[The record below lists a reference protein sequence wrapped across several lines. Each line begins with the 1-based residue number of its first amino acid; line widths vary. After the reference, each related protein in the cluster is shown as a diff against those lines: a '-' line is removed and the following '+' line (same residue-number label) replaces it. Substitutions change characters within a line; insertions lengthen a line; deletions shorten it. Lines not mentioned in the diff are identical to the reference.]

1 MYQFVYPWIHPDMFK
16 LTIPSNN
23 HKCTTIQK
31 TLCYDADLRMAE
43 QEKTKRLLMVNNSVS
58 EPEITANHTEGDIDD
73 QIFYAAQ
80 KFVQFA
86 RSRETAVTFH
96 GANDCGDK
104 KPWAQYAHFHVT
116 VVSEKRL
123 GVDSMYN
130 NLVAL
135 HRKVARCH
143 IPASQ
148 QTRFPASWANYLCQ
162 QPRVL
167 WYANPHALI
176 GQFAS
181 WTMDEYIDRAT
192 PPAPN
197 RKRLFEETAS
207 TSKEENNPENATMIM
222 KNGKVQRL
230 YDYLGWLIKEFSYST
245 REDLINGA
253 LSRGTT
259 DNFSR
264 ALIHPHFDTV
274 LAKAFTMDRAIEI
287 NTPFKIMLD
296 NMDWTKFQNEHYLT
310 KEVSLVLF
318 KNILDAQDI
327 SLVEFVNDVYDL
339 LTMSKPKQNLL
350 ALEGVPNS
358 GKSFIARS
366 IAALY
371 KYQNTCQGTTSF
383 PFMEIASASIGLIE
397 EPVFSNDALQTF
409 KKLAEGTPTDVAVK
423 NRKAARVPRIPL
435 IITSNYDFVVQGGST
450 EKQAFASR
458 MKKHTFTASC
468 HFLKMAKKM
477 LNPGIWQKLFDDIHT
492 NDSEGESSDDT
503 ELREYLGMTKRKPTM
518 SQQEA
523 AEEAAL
529 LCSEP
534 MFEEEED

>member
-1 MYQFVYPWIHPDMFK
+1 MANHDKIKHL
-16 LTIPSNN
+16 LT
-23 HKCTTIQK
+23 TT
-31 TLCYDADLRMAE
+31 
-43 QEKTKRLLMVNNSVS
+43 NSLT
-58 EPEITANHTEGDIDD
+58 EPEITPNHTEGDIDD
-73 QIFYAAQ
+73 KIFYAAQ
-80 KFVQFA
+80 KFVQFI
-86 RSRETAVTFH
+86 RTREAAVTFH
-96 GANDCGDK
+96 GPNDCGDK
-104 KPWAQYAHFHVT
+104 KPWAQFAHFHVT
-116 VVSEKRL
+116 VISEKRL

-130 NLVAL
+130 NVVAL
-135 HRKVARCH
+135 HRKCARCH

-167 WYANPHALI
+167 WYTNPHALI
-176 GQFAS
+176 GEFAS
-181 WTMDEYIDRAT
+181 WTMEEYVDRTT
-192 PPAPN
+192 PQPAN
-197 RKRLFEETAS
+197 RKRLFEESAS
-207 TSKEENNPENATMIM
+207 TSKEECNPENATLTM

-274 LAKAFTMDRAIEI
+274 LAKAFTMDRAVEI
-287 NTPFKIMLD
+287 NTPFKSMFD
-296 NMDWTKFQNEHYLT
+296 NMDWTKFQTDQYLS
-310 KEVSLVLF
+310 KEVSIVLF
-318 KNILDAQDI
+318 KQILDAQDI
-327 SLVEFVNDVYDL
+327 SIIEFVNEVYDL
-339 LTMSKPKQNLL
+339 LTMNKPKQNLL
-350 ALEGVPNS
+350 AFEGVPNS
-358 GKSFIARS
+358 GKSYIARS

-435 IITSNYDFVVQGGST
+435 IITSNYDFIVQGGST

-458 MKKHTFTASC
+458 MKKHMFTASC

-477 LNPGIWQKLFDDIHT
+477 LNPAIWEELFNEI
-492 NDSEGESSDDT
+492 NDSDNNGESSDDT
-503 ELREYLGMTKRKPTM
+503 ELRDYLGMNKQQPTT

-523 AEEAAL
+523 ADEAAL

-534 MFEEEED
+534 MFDETDD

>member
-1 MYQFVYPWIHPDMFK
+1 MY
-16 LTIPSNN
+16 N
-23 HKCTTIQK
+23 
-31 TLCYDADLRMAE
+31 
-43 QEKTKRLLMVNNSVS
+43 
-58 EPEITANHTEGDIDD
+58 
-73 QIFYAAQ
+73 
-80 KFVQFA
+80 
-86 RSRETAVTFH
+86 RETAVTFH
-96 GANDCGDK
+96 GANDCGDR

-148 QTRFPASWANYLCQ
+148 QTRYPASWANYLCQ

-167 WYANPHALI
+167 WYANPHNLI
-176 GQFAS
+176 GEFAS
-181 WTMDEYIDRAT
+181 WTMEEYIDRAT

-207 TSKEENNPENATMIM
+207 TSKEETNPENVTMIM

-230 YDYLGWLIKEFSYST
+230 YDYLGWLIKEFGYST

-287 NTPFKIMLD
+287 NTPFKILLD
-296 NMDWTKFQNEHYLT
+296 NMDWTRFENEHYLT
-310 KEVSLVLF
+310 KEVSLALF

-435 IITSNYDFVVQGGST
+435 IITSNYDFIVQGGST

-458 MKKHTFTASC
+458 MKKHAFTASC

-477 LNPGIWQKLFDDIHT
+477 LNPGIWQTLFDDINT
-492 NDSEGESSDDT
+492 NNSEGESSDDT
-503 ELREYLGMTKRKPTM
+503 ELREYLGMTRRKPTM
-518 SQQEA
+518 SQEEA
-523 AEEAAL
+523 AEEAKL